1 MACYTGK
8 DGALAL
14 NSTAG
19 SATGTNLAQIT
30 SWTVTAN
37 VDTIECTHM
46 GQSWKTYK
54 SGIAEW
60 EGSFEAI
67 YDGDQ
72 QGFSAELAI
81 GNTYSLIAYPEDADT
96 DHKFHGDVIL
106 TSLEWTAELDDVIRL
121 SATFTG
127 TGALNADT
135 LDTDA

>member
-8 DGALAL
+8 DGALSL
-14 NSTAG
+14 G
-19 SATGTNLAQIT
+19 GTNIAQLS
-30 SWTVTAN
+30 SWTVTST

-54 SGIAEW
+54 TGIAEW

-67 YDGDQ
+67 YDGDK
-72 QGFSAELAI
+72 QGLAAEMAV
-81 GNTYSLIAYPEDADT
+81 GTQYEMFAYPESTDT
-96 DHKFHGDVIL
+96 DHSLSGSVIL

-127 TGALNADT
+127 TGEFTKATVDLGN
-135 LDTDA
+135 